1 MSHKPVCIE
10 VKLPKSF
17 QKIMT
22 RLGVKLRPDPITVT
36 HKAYRTRTLCS
47 PSVYAVYE
55 VAVKANFISQMLM
68 LHQSGALKEMMGCV
82 QYYQSLLTDG
92 DTLPLVTDD
101 MSADCKKH
109 GLQAD
114 DDYVAAVRI
123 LSRAGLYYDLL
134 D

>member
-1 MSHKPVCIE
+1 M
-10 VKLPKSF
+10 PKAF

-22 RLGVKLRPDPITVT
+22 RLGVKLRPEPITVT
-36 HKAYRTRTLCS
+36 HKMYGKQTLCS
-47 PSVYAVYE
+47 PSVYAAFE

-68 LHQSGALKEMMGCV
+68 LNQNRAYSGMLGCM
-82 QYYQSLLTDG
+82 QYFQSLLTED
-92 DTLPLVTDD
+92 DELPFVTDE
-101 MSADCKKH
+101 MAADCQKY

-114 DDYVAAVRI
+114 NDYLAAVRI

>member
-1 MSHKPVCIE
+1 MNKPDCIE

-22 RLGVKLRPDPITVT
+22 RLGVKLRSEPITVT
-36 HKAYRTRTLCS
+36 HKAYGTQTLCS
-47 PSVYAVYE
+47 PSVYAAFE

-68 LHQSGALKEMMGCV
+68 LNQNRAYSGMLGCM
-82 QYYQSLLTDG
+82 QYFHSLLTED
-92 DTLPLVTDD
+92 DELPFVTDE
-101 MSADCKKH
+101 MAADCQKY

-114 DDYVAAVRI
+114 NDYLAAVRI

>member
-1 MSHKPVCIE
+1 MLNKQDCIE

-17 QKIMT
+17 QKIMS
-22 RLGVKLRPDPITVT
+22 RLGVTLRPEPITVT
-36 HKAYRTRTLCS
+36 HKNYGTQTVCS
-47 PSVYAVYE
+47 PSVYAAYE

-68 LHQSGALKEMMGCV
+68 LNQKRAYNEMLGCM
-82 QYYQSLLTDG
+82 QYFQSLLTED
-92 DTLPLVTDD
+92 DALPFVTDE
-101 MSADCKKH
+101 MATDCQKH

-114 DDYVAAVRI
+114 NDYVAAVRI

>member
-10 VKLPKSF
+10 VKLPKTF

-22 RLGVKLRPDPITVT
+22 RLGVKLRPAPITVT
-36 HKAYRTRTLCS
+36 HKTYGTQTVCS

-55 VAVKANFISQMLM
+55 VAVKSNFISQMLM
-68 LHQSGALKEMMGCV
+68 WIHNGASKEMPGCM
-82 QYYQSLLTDG
+82 QYFQSLLTDD
-92 DTLPLVTDD
+92 DTLPFVTDQ
-101 MSADCKKH
+101 MAADCKKH

>member
-1 MSHKPVCIE
+1 MMTKPDCIE

-22 RLGVKLRPDPITVT
+22 RLGVKLRSKPVTVT
-36 HKAYRTRTLCS
+36 HMVNGTQTLCS

-55 VAVKANFISQMLM
+55 VAAKANFISQFLR
-68 LHQSGALKEMMGCV
+68 LHQKGAYNEMLGCM
-82 QYYQSLLTDG
+82 QYYQSLLTAD
-92 DTLPLVTDD
+92 DQLPHVTDE
-101 MSADCKKH
+101 MAADCQKH
-109 GLQAD
+109 VLQAD
-114 DDYVAAVRI
+114 NDYVAAVRI